1 MSPPACHSYGM
12 TCFSRILL
20 VGLYCLGTIWWM
32 RTDFKTD

>member
-20 VGLYCLGTIWWM
+20 VGLYLPGDDLVDED
-32 RTDFKTD
+32 RLQD